1 MKRLMSYAELD
12 LLIESKIEA
21 IKSEHYDEII
31 AVVRGGLTAAHLLAK
46 KLRLPVG
53 CYYPATSERQP
64 FLFTSKLKS
73 KKILFV
79 EDLVAQG
86 RTYSELQSHMKD
98 TDYEWDFFPVLVDA
112 SYPHDFRFQGLRTS
126 DWIVFPYEEESKV
139 IEGDRGL
146 FRVQTDAYGID
157 ND

>member
-1 MKRLMSYAELD
+1 MKRLMNYTELD
-12 LLIESKIEA
+12 LLIESQVEA
-21 IKSEHYDEII
+21 IRLEQYDEII

-53 CYYPATSERQP
+53 CYYPATLERKS
-64 FLFTSKLKS
+64 FLFTSKPDS

-86 RTYSELQSHMKD
+86 RTYSELQSHMKGS
-98 TDYEWDFFPVLVDA
+98 DYEWDFFPVLVDA
-112 SYPHDFRFQGLRTS
+112 AYSHDFRFQGLRTS

-139 IEGDRGL
+139 MEGDRGL
-146 FRVQTDAYGID
+146 FRIQTDAYGVD